1 MTNSILAQQIGEL
14 QRAVGERIS
23 YFDINWEVVPSNPS
37 PRRTTVLRNERAVI
51 NAYKIWLLSRRD
63 DYVRNQGFGG
73 FFDNHLNDRFKF
85 SPDSEGSVK
94 QALIE
99 ETNAKW
105 PDIELL
111 DVHVKCVM
119 EDRRWRVK
127 VAVMDRHTR
136 LVDTSMFE
144 YGDDVVLSGV
154 V

>member
-23 YFDINWEVVPSNPS
+23 YFDIDWEVIPSNPS
-37 PRRTTVLRNERAVI
+37 PRRTTVLRNERAII
-51 NAYKIWLLSRRD
+51 NAYKIWLLSKKD
-63 DYVRNQGFGG
+63 DYIRNPGFGG
-73 FFDNHLNDRFKF
+73 FFDNNFNGRFKF
-85 SPDSEGSVK
+85 SPSSEEPIK

-111 DVHVKCVM
+111 SVHVKCAV
-119 EDRRWRVK
+119 DIRRWKVK

-144 YGDDVVLSGV
+144 YDDDGVLSGV